1 MVSEFKA
8 FALKGS
14 LIDTA
19 VAFVMGVA
27 FGSVSTTFINGLF
40 MPLVG
45 LVFQVGDLSKAR
57 YVLSPEVLDA
67 AGKVATPESAIMYGA
82 FIGALINF
90 LIIAFVLFL
99 IIKGVNAAKKKDEV
113 SPTPAEPP
121 ADIKLLTEIRDLLR
135 KTP

>member
-1 MVSEFKA
+1 MGMVSEFKA

-67 AGKVATPESAIMYGA
+67 AGKVATPESAILYGA
-82 FIGALINF
+82 FIGATINF
-90 LIIAFVLFL
+90 LIIAFIMFMVV
-99 IIKGVNAAKKKDEV
+99 KGMNSMKKAEEPAA
-113 SPTPAEPP
+113 PAGPSST
-121 ADIKLLTEIRDLLR
+121 DQLLMEIRDSL
-135 KTP
+135 KK

>member
-1 MVSEFKA
+1 MGMVSEFKA

-67 AGKVATPESAIMYGA
+67 AGKVATPESAILYGA
-82 FIGALINF
+82 FIGATINF
-90 LIIAFVLFL
+90 LIIAFIMFMVV
-99 IIKGVNAAKKKDEV
+99 KGMNSMKKAEAPAA
-113 SPTPAEPP
+113 PAGPSSTD
-121 ADIKLLTEIRDLLR
+121 ALLMQIRDAL
-135 KTP
+135 KK

>member
-67 AGKVATPESAIMYGA
+67 AGKVGTPESAILYGA
-82 FIGALINF
+82 FIGAAINF
-90 LIIAFVLFL
+90 LIIAFIMFMVV
-99 IIKGVNAAKKKDEV
+99 KGMNSMKKAEEPAA
-113 SPTPAEPP
+113 PAGPSST
-121 ADIKLLTEIRDLLR
+121 DQLLMEIRDSL
-135 KTP
+135 KK

>member
-1 MVSEFKA
+1 MGMVSEFKA

-27 FGSVSTTFINGLF
+27 FGTVSTTFINGLF

-45 LVFQVGDLSKAR
+45 LIFQVGDLSKAKF
-57 YVLSPEVLDA
+57 VLSPEVLDA
-67 AGKVATPESAIMYGA
+67 AGKVITPESAILYGS

-90 LIIAFVLFL
+90 LIIAFIMFMVV
-99 IIKGVNAAKKKDEV
+99 KGMNSLKKEEA
-113 SPTPAEPP
+113 PAP
-121 ADIKLLTEIRDLLR
+121 APGPSSTDLLLAEIRDAL
-135 KTP
+135 KK